1 MIKQSNRVRK
11 MSIAPKAK
19 RKPLNI
25 SVREDL
31 IEAARSLN
39 LNTSQAAEAGIAEAV
54 KQAQETAWLEENR
67 DAIEAHNERVE
78 KSGPLL
84 RPSWLAD

>member
-1 MIKQSNRVRK
+1 

-19 RKPLNI
+19 RRPLNI

-31 IEAARSLN
+31 IEAAKGLN
-39 LNTSQAAEAGIAEAV
+39 LNTSQAAEAGIADAV
-54 KQAQETAWLEENR
+54 KRAQEAAWLEENR
-67 DAIEAHNERVE
+67 DAIDAHNERVE

-84 RPSWLAD
+84 RPVWLGD